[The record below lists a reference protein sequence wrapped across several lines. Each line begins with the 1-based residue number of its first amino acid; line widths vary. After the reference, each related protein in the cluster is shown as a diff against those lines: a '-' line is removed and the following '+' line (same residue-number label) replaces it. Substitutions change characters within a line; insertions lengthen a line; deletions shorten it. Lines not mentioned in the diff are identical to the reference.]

1 MNLTFQ
7 DCWSFTSITRHINNQ
22 ALYPLWRIY
31 LHKSI
36 VYIYTH
42 MCICVY
48 IVYMCVY
55 TIHILYIYVLN
66 IQTQNFHD
74 MLICKNPHIH
84 VMKTG
89 KFIGSKYLFSRSEQ
103 HLNELGGLF
112 IFYSKSDKNLF
123 SIPV

>member
-1 MNLTFQ
+1 
-7 DCWSFTSITRHINNQ
+7 
-22 ALYPLWRIY
+22 
-31 LHKSI
+31 
-36 VYIYTH
+36 

-66 IQTQNFHD
+66 IQTPNFHD

-89 KFIGSKYLFSRSEQ
+89 KFMGSKYMFSRSEK
-103 HLNELGGLF
+103 HLN
-112 IFYSKSDKNLF
+112 
-123 SIPV
+123 